1 MKLLIFAGIIMMAAI
16 ALKIGFVIYRQI
28 TANKVKKTKSSYFG
42 DGL

>member
-1 MKLLIFAGIIMMAAI
+1 MMAAI

-28 TANKVKKTKSSYFG
+28 SDNKKKKANNSYFG